1 MKIKILGTNS
11 AKSQKLERTIR
22 TAVNELGIDAE
33 IENVEDLNIIM
44 EYPILSPPG
53 LVINEE
59 LVCSGRVPTKVD
71 INRFLITK
79 SER

>member
-44 EYPILSPPG
+44 EYPILFPPG